1 MKISMKTSALVS
13 ATVCA
18 LSLSTF
24 ASAQTYLLDMKGP
37 GSGNPFWAAVQK
49 GAEDAGKAN
58 NVKVLV
64 MSPPAESDVQ
74 AQVAQIEDQIAKGVA
89 GIALAPTDPT
99 ALASVVDKAL
109 KKGIPVVFVD
119 TKGTNAGVSFIG
131 TNNEVGA
138 KMAADYICKGVA
150 KGSEVAILQG
160 IITQSTG
167 KARSDGAQAGLTA
180 CGRKVVAVQPGDWDT
195 AKGQA
200 ATENILTAHPNIKG
214 IFASNDNMAMG
225 AIEALRSAKTLKNV
239 MVVGFDGTPAA
250 SKAILA
256 GELAASVAQA
266 PVNMGKFGIESL
278 IKLKKGEKLD
288 AVIDTGTVMVTKAN
302 AAQYSK

>member
-1 MKISMKTSALVS
+1 MKKSVLISA
-13 ATVCA
+13 AVCGFT
-18 LSLSTF
+18 LSTF

-49 GAEDAGKAN
+49 GAEEAGKAN
-58 NVKVLV
+58 NVKVVV

-180 CGRKVVAVQPGDWDT
+180 CGLKVVAVQPGDWDT

-225 AIEALRSAKTLKNV
+225 AIEALRSAKKLKNV

>member
-1 MKISMKTSALVS
+1 MKISMKTSVLVS

-74 AQVAQIEDQIAKGVA
+74 AKVAQIEDQIAKGVA

-99 ALASVVDKAL
+99 ALATVVEAAR
-109 KKGIPVVFVD
+109 KKNIPVVFVD
-119 TKGTNAGVSFIG
+119 TRGTNTGISFIG

-138 KMAADYICKGVA
+138 KMAADYICKGVP
-150 KGSEVAILQG
+150 KVSEVAILQ
-160 IITQSTG
+160 
-167 KARSDGAQAGLTA
+167 L
-180 CGRKVVAVQPGDWDT
+180 
-195 AKGQA
+195 
-200 ATENILTAHPNIKG
+200 
-214 IFASNDNMAMG
+214 
-225 AIEALRSAKTLKNV
+225 
-239 MVVGFDGTPAA
+239 
-250 SKAILA
+250 
-256 GELAASVAQA
+256 
-266 PVNMGKFGIESL
+266 SL
-278 IKLKKGEKLD
+278 IH
-288 AVIDTGTVMVTKAN
+288 I
-302 AAQYSK
+302 

>member
-1 MKISMKTSALVS
+1 MKKSVLISVA
-13 ATVCA
+13 VCG
-18 LSLSTF
+18 LTLSTF
-24 ASAQTYLLDMKGP
+24 AGAQTYLLDMKGP

-49 GAEDAGKAN
+49 GAEEAGKAN
-58 NVKVLV
+58 NVKVVV

-99 ALASVVDKAL
+99 ALAAVVDKAL

-167 KARSDGAQAGLTA
+167 KARSDGAQAGLAA
-180 CGRKVVAVQPGDWDT
+180 CGLKVVAVQPGDWDT

-225 AIEALRSAKTLKNV
+225 AIEALRSAKKLKNV

>member
-1 MKISMKTSALVS
+1 
-13 ATVCA
+13 
-18 LSLSTF
+18 
-24 ASAQTYLLDMKGP
+24 
-37 GSGNPFWAAVQK
+37 
-49 GAEDAGKAN
+49 
-58 NVKVLV
+58 
-64 MSPPAESDVQ
+64 
-74 AQVAQIEDQIAKGVA
+74 VAQIEDQIAKGVA

-180 CGRKVVAVQPGDWDT
+180 CGLKVVAVQPGDWDT

-225 AIEALRSAKTLKNV
+225 AIEALRSAKKLKNV

>member
-99 ALASVVDKAL
+99 ALATVVEAAR
-109 KKGIPVVFVD
+109 KKNIPVVFVD
-119 TKGTNAGVSFIG
+119 TKGTNAGISFIG

-138 KMAADYICKGVA
+138 KMAADYICKGVP

-167 KARSDGAQAGLTA
+167 KFRSDGAKAGLTA
-180 CGRKVVAVQPGDWDT
+180 CGLKVVAMQPGDWDT

-225 AIEALRSAKTLKNV
+225 ALEALRSAKKLKNV
-239 MVVGFDGTPAA
+239 MVVGFDGTPDAA
-250 SKAILA
+250 KSILA

-266 PVNMGKFGIESL
+266 PSNMGKFAIEAL
-278 IKLKKGEKLD
+278 LKLKKGEKVD
-288 AVIDTGTVMVTKAN
+288 AWVDTGTVMVTKDN
-302 AAQYSK
+302 AAQYK

>member
-1 MKISMKTSALVS
+1 MKKSVLISA
-13 ATVCA
+13 AVCGMT
-18 LSLSTF
+18 LSTF
-24 ASAQTYLLDMKGP
+24 AAAQTYLLDMKGP

-49 GAEDAGKAN
+49 GAEEAGKAN
-58 NVKVLV
+58 NVKVVV

-180 CGRKVVAVQPGDWDT
+180 CGLKVVAVQPGDWDT

-225 AIEALRSAKTLKNV
+225 AIEALRSAKKLKNG

>member
-99 ALASVVDKAL
+99 ALATVVEAAR
-109 KKGIPVVFVD
+109 KKNIPVVFVD
-119 TKGTNAGVSFIG
+119 TKGTNAGISFIG
-131 TNNEVGA
+131 TN
-138 KMAADYICKGVA
+138 ICKGVP

-167 KARSDGAQAGLTA
+167 KFRSDGAKAGLTA
-180 CGRKVVAVQPGDWDT
+180 CGLKVVAMQPGDWDT

-225 AIEALRSAKTLKNV
+225 ALEALRSAKKIKNV
-239 MVVGFDGTPAA
+239 MVVGFDGTPDAA
-250 SKAILA
+250 KSILA

-266 PVNMGKFGIESL
+266 PSNMGKFAIEAL
-278 IKLKKGEKLD
+278 LKLKKGEKVD
-288 AVIDTGTVMVTKAN
+288 AWVDTGTVMVTKDN
-302 AAQYSK
+302 AAQYK

>member
-1 MKISMKTSALVS
+1 
-13 ATVCA
+13 
-18 LSLSTF
+18 
-24 ASAQTYLLDMKGP
+24 
-37 GSGNPFWAAVQK
+37 
-49 GAEDAGKAN
+49 
-58 NVKVLV
+58 
-64 MSPPAESDVQ
+64 
-74 AQVAQIEDQIAKGVA
+74 
-89 GIALAPTDPT
+89 
-99 ALASVVDKAL
+99 L

-119 TKGTNAGVSFIG
+119 TKGTNACVSFIG

-138 KMAADYICKGVA
+138 KMAADYICKGVP

-167 KARSDGAQAGLTA
+167 KARSDGAQAGLAA
-180 CGRKVVAVQPGDWDT
+180 CGLKVVAVQPGDWDT

-225 AIEALRSAKTLKNV
+225 AIEALRSAKKLKNV

-256 GELAASVAQA
+256 GELRIPEDQIEVDRPFAEMGLNSVMAISIRRQLEQF
-266 PVNMGKFGIESL
+266 VGIPLSATMLFNHPTISSFADYLAIRLVPGMAGDDADADEDPAGSVLDSLFDTVES
-278 IKLKKGEKLD
+278 
-288 AVIDTGTVMVTKAN
+288 T
-302 AAQYSK
+302 S

>member
-1 MKISMKTSALVS
+1 MKKSVLISA
-13 ATVCA
+13 AVCGMT
-18 LSLSTF
+18 LSTF
-24 ASAQTYLLDMKGP
+24 AAAQTYLLDMKGP

-49 GAEDAGKAN
+49 GAEEAGKAN
-58 NVKVLV
+58 NVKVVV

-180 CGRKVVAVQPGDWDT
+180 CGLKVVAVQPGDWDT

-225 AIEALRSAKTLKNV
+225 AIEALRSAKKLKNV